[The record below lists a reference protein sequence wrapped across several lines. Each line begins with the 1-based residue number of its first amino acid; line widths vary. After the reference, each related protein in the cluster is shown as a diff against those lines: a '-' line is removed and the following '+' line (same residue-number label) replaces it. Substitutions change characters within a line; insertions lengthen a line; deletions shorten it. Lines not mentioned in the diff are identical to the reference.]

1 MKRILSA
8 VGIVAGL
15 VTGALGCGDET
26 GPSPTT
32 TPVTVVLDWTP
43 NTNHSGIYLALR
55 DGLYRDA
62 GLDVRIV
69 EPDQGGS
76 IAPLAAGRADFAF
89 SYSEEVLPRRAQG
102 TPIVSIAAVLQR
114 NTSSL
119 IAPSDRSVTR
129 PRDLEGKRYAGYG
142 GPIERPLIDALVR
155 CDGGDPTKVRFV
167 EVGNVDYAVGFRR
180 KAYDVVWAF
189 DGWDVIRLRDVAETP
204 VTTIPLR
211 DSRCVP
217 NWYTPVIVTTED
229 RLADQ
234 PELVRRF
241 MAATAAGYEKA
252 SRDPSAAAAAIKDA
266 VPESDRTLLEAS
278 SRFLAPFYLDD
289 AGRFGT
295 QDPDVWMGFN
305 RFLRSNALPAPA
317 ASELPQAFTNSV
329 LPSK

>member
-1 MKRILSA
+1 VKGILSA
-8 VGIVAGL
+8 VLTLAGL
-15 VTGALGCGDET
+15 VTGTVGCGDDPDASE
-26 GPSPTT
+26 TT

-43 NTNHSGIYLALR
+43 NTNHSGVYLALR

-76 IAPLAAGRADFAF
+76 VAPLASGRAAFAF

-102 TPIVSIAAVLQR
+102 TPVVSIAAVLQR

-119 IAPSDRSVTR
+119 VAPSDRSVTR
-129 PRDLEGKRYAGYG
+129 PRHLEGKRYAGFG
-142 GPIERPLIDALVR
+142 GPIERPIIEALVR
-155 CDGGDPTKVRFV
+155 CDGGDPAKVRFV

-180 KAYDVVWAF
+180 KAYDVIWAF
-189 DGWDVIRLRDVAETP
+189 DGWDVIRLRDVAGTP

-211 DSRCVP
+211 GNRCVP
-217 NWYTPVIVTTED
+217 NWYTPIIVTTED
-229 RLADQ
+229 RLERQ
-234 PELVRRF
+234 PEMVRSF

-252 SRDPSAAAAAIKDA
+252 SQDPAAAAAAIKDA

-278 SRFLAPFYLDD
+278 SRFLAPFYVDE
-289 AGRFGT
+289 AGRFGS
-295 QDPDVWMGFN
+295 QDPAVWTGFN
-305 RFLRSNALPAPA
+305 QFLRSNGLPAA
-317 ASELPQAFTNSV
+317 TESELPKAFTNDV